1 MFSHSF
7 LSECCK
13 DKDFLVAAS
22 CVLAMF
28 FLKKVLSEMVS
39 ISIFCWKFSEFY
51 FVGNQN
57 LWYLCPRCA
66 ALLWGAKAHRM
77 SGALMDDNLF
87 TLNKI
92 FMAIEKTLVLL
103 KPCTLQR
110 GLVGEITGLFEKKGL
125 RICGMKMMWLTD
137 ELLSEHYAH
146 LSEKPFFQRVKD
158 AMMTAPVIALCLE
171 GVDAIAAVRA
181 FAGPTNGR
189 LAAPGT
195 IRGSYCM
202 SFQENI
208 VHASDSAET
217 AEVELKRFFRP
228 EEIFEW
234 KQAYFDFLY
243 ANDEF

>member
-1 MFSHSF
+1 MSKGRAVGAF
-7 LSECCK
+7 CK
-13 DKDFLVAAS
+13 
-22 CVLAMF
+22 
-28 FLKKVLSEMVS
+28 
-39 ISIFCWKFSEFY
+39 KFSEFY

-57 LWYLCPRCA
+57 LWYLCQRCA
-66 ALLWGAKAHRM
+66 APLWRAPTVCEGCAPT
-77 SGALMDDNLF
+77 DDNLF
-87 TLNKI
+87 TLNDI